1 LARKLKA
8 LIEERLAKYEKN
20 PENVKTWEEVKE
32 KFNKKYGYDL
42 QILFDAQQDIL
53 TGMRI
58 NQLF

>member
-42 QILFDAQQDIL
+42 
-53 TGMRI
+53 
-58 NQLF
+58 